1 MNYEHLKRCI
11 KSAPVPPMS
20 HHLCE
25 NMLRLIPTHLT
36 IKYPGVLSELH
47 DEITLEFESNMRKS
61 RGAL

>member
-1 MNYEHLKRCI
+1 
-11 KSAPVPPMS
+11 MS
-20 HHLCE
+20 HHLYE